1 MSKTNGR
8 DILLIVLAV
17 IQTGVAA
24 VFFVVLVSA
33 LLASAA
39 YLGVSPRAPL
49 ILLFDLWG
57 LASGLMLIFRRSIV
71 ACRLAAAWYLPNGIF
86 FVFLANQNSQAQH
99 PDWILLDCVLAF
111 VFLMI
116 FVVLVVPLL
125 PGYFPRS
132 ERPAGRGN

>member
-8 DILLIVLAV
+8 DIFLIVLAV
-17 IQTGVAA
+17 IQIGLAAVVFVALVAA
-24 VFFVVLVSA
+24 VMVG
-33 LLASAA
+33 AA
-39 YLGVSPRAPL
+39 YLRVSPLAPL
-49 ILLFDLWG
+49 ILVFDLWG
-57 LASGLMLIFRRSIV
+57 LASRLMLAFWRSIG
-71 ACRLAAAWYLPNGIF
+71 ACRLAATWYLPNGIF